1 MPELKT
7 MHCCLSRNKNCRNMP
22 ILDLWQSTV
31 PITYIQYNNANTETV
46 SNLLN
51 ITVYKP
57 GPLLFETDPD
67 PQSVFLVSNPN
78 PWANLWYG
86 FGSRKTILLK
96 DKLIPVP
103 TPHLL
108 PKWVMFSVFFISRI
122 CCLFGSGSVKIIRNG
137 RIRLCST
144 AY

>member
-31 PITYIQYNNANTETV
+31 PFTYIQYNNANTETV
-46 SNLLN
+46 SDLLN

-67 PQSVFLVSNPN
+67 PQSVFF
-78 PWANLWYG
+78 G
-86 FGSRKTILLK
+86 FESESMG
-96 DKLIPVP
+96 
-103 TPHLL
+103 
-108 PKWVMFSVFFISRI
+108 
-122 CCLFGSGSVKIIRNG
+122 
-137 RIRLCST
+137 
-144 AY
+144 